1 METPE
6 NVSWV
11 ALVLAIAIVVGLFIA
26 YQTTI
31 SARELEEDIYV
42 RILRSEY
49 LPASPFLLGR
59 DGIYSSGPYQIS
71 SGSYLNSPN
80 GGYAIDLRIGNLG
93 SSPIVEIR
101 FKTIGFGRGEVY
113 LITGENVT
121 SGYHLDDP
129 LNPKESLELSIFIP
143 SDYVPS
149 GKILVVEGT
158 LESGK
163 VVSKSV
169 KVP

>member
-11 ALVLAIAIVVGLFIA
+11 VIVLATAIVVGLFIA

-42 RILRSEY
+42 RILRSMY
-49 LPASPFLLGR
+49 LPESPFLLGG
-59 DGIYSSGPYQIS
+59 DGIYSGSYPIS
-71 SGSYLNSPN
+71 SGSYLDGPT

-93 SSPIVEIR
+93 SAPIVEIR
-101 FKTIGFGRGEVY
+101 FKTIGFGRGDVY

-129 LNPKESLELSIFIP
+129 LNPKESLELSIFVP

-163 VVSKSV
+163 AVSKSV
-169 KVP
+169 EVP